1 MDFRVFLYFAALEY
15 GKSSTL
21 IGGYLKNSPFAICT
35 NLLTHICVMKIPEYT
50 KYSGISIT
58 LFGSKSLTQIIKKE
72 VLEVAKRIRNLYNED
87 KSTIETVYRRKRD
100 LDMTQKPRNADY
112 TKEYNR
118 KAVLR
123 ILRHNA
129 MSRAELAR
137 ATGLTRAATSLIVE
151 ELVNDGIVTE
161 LTPQSVGRGRSA
173 TPLALRTDCYYA
185 LAVDLSR
192 TGCSVGLCDIAGN
205 LLQSQKIPDQN
216 NLVEAIIAELKAML
230 ETVDR
235 SKVLGIGISSPGPL
249 DSSSGRILNPPQ
261 FERWHGVEI
270 SRHLSEEL
278 DMPAY
283 LERDVCA
290 LALHQLEMG
299 RSQNFM
305 LLFVGIGIGAA
316 IMSEG
321 KLLGNSGYFT
331 GELGHTTIRFD
342 GRLCKCGNRGCLETY
357 ASIPA
362 LLTDRPFSGWKD
374 LMDHVDTNPDAYH
387 LLDQEAVYLS
397 AGLVNLLN
405 LIPVDTI
412 YLAGDICYR
421 YELLAQR
428 LQREIH
434 ARVLDQSKGTIHI
447 YPSIQDKNIGILAA
461 AEVVFSRFFTI

>member
-1 MDFRVFLYFAALEY
+1 MA
-15 GKSSTL
+15 
-21 IGGYLKNSPFAICT
+21 
-35 NLLTHICVMKIPEYT
+35 
-50 KYSGISIT
+50 
-58 LFGSKSLTQIIKKE
+58 
-72 VLEVAKRIRNLYNED
+72 
-87 KSTIETVYRRKRD
+87 
-100 LDMTQKPRNADY
+100 QKPRNADY

-137 ATGLTRAATSLIVE
+137 TTGLTRAATSLIVE

-173 TPLALRTDCYYA
+173 TPLTLRADCYYA

-192 TGCSVGLCDIAGN
+192 TGCSVGVCDIAGN
-205 LLQSQKIPDQN
+205 LLQSKKIPDQN
-216 NLVEAIIAELKAML
+216 NLVGAMIAELKAML
-230 ETVDR
+230 ETVEGN
-235 SKVLGIGISSPGPL
+235 KVLGVGISSPGPL
-249 DSSSGRILNPPQ
+249 DCGRGRILNPPR

-270 SRHLSEEL
+270 SRILSEAL

-283 LERDVCA
+283 LEHDVCA

-299 RSQNFM
+299 QSRNSM

-316 IMSEG
+316 IMSGG
-321 KLLGNSGYFT
+321 KLLGRSGHFT
-331 GELGHTTIRFD
+331 GELGHTTIRYD

-362 LLTDRPFSGWKD
+362 LLGDTEFSDWND
-374 LMDHVDTNPDAYH
+374 LMDHVDRNPDASH

-397 AGLVNLLN
+397 AGLTNLLN

-428 LQREIH
+428 LQREIR
-434 ARVLDQSKGTIHI
+434 ARALDQSRGTIQI

-461 AEVVFSRFFTI
+461 ADVVFSRFFTV